1 MFVRVTAKADDP
13 AAAEALAAPLVVA
26 VRERLGD
33 VVYGVNVAGLESVV
47 LPELIRR
54 GLTLTTAESCT
65 GGLLAKRITDQ
76 PGASAVFGTG
86 LVTYANEAKI
96 RLLGVPEDML
106 RAHGAVSP
114 EVARCMA
121 ENARTRYNSD
131 FGLGITGIAGPDG
144 GTPEK
149 PVGLVYIALSAED
162 GVRLRVMRPQGRY
175 LGRDWTR
182 NRAASHA
189 LDLLRRYLFGLPP
202 DLEQ

>member
-1 MFVRVTAKADDP
+1 M
-13 AAAEALAAPLVVA
+13 
-26 VRERLGD
+26 
-33 VVYGVNVAGLESVV
+33 
-47 LPELIRR
+47 
-54 GLTLTTAESCT
+54 
-65 GGLLAKRITDQ
+65 
-76 PGASAVFGTG
+76 
-86 LVTYANEAKI
+86 
-96 RLLGVPEDML
+96 
-106 RAHGAVSP
+106 SP